1 MALDLVG
8 RFLLGQV
15 HHAALEDRILYIN
28 FINSIVNIQKRYSI
42 LGEKRQR
49 IPMKNTVT
57 WERTRSLDSYAKT
70 PGEDSDKMQIH

>member
-8 RFLLGQV
+8 RFLVGQV

-42 LGEKRQR
+42 LGEKRKR
-49 IPMKNTVT
+49 IPMKNMY